1 MAQAQINARIDADLK
16 AAGDAGLAVAGYTPS
31 QAVRILW
38 ALAAKY
44 RDSPGQLRRAL
55 EPDAAKPAEDER
67 AERKRRLAAVR
78 RATTLVEEFFR
89 EQGLEGAHDPMRDSM
104 TDREYYDMLRSEH
117 YREKGYLQ

>member
-1 MAQAQINARIDADLK
+1 MAQAQINVRIDADLK
-16 AAGDAGLAVAGYTPS
+16 AAGDAGLAAAGYTPS

-44 RDSPGQLRRAL
+44 RDNPRQLRRVL
-55 EPDAAKPAEDER
+55 EPDAAEPTEDER
-67 AERKRRLAAVR
+67 AERERKLAAVR
-78 RATTLVEEFFR
+78 RAATLVDEFFR
-89 EQGLEGAHDPMRDSM
+89 GQGIEGIHDPMRDSM